1 MFAKIK
7 LKLRPKLKSKFKT
20 LPKLRLFSAALA
32 VLLVSA
38 GCNSGGSSAKTVT
51 LNVWGVFETSD
62 NMAPFI
68 QAYQQAHPN
77 VRISYTEKNVATY
90 EQDLINALA
99 SGNGPDVYEIHN
111 DWLPSYQDKLVAAPS
126 SIIALKDYQ
135 TAFLDVVKNDFVT
148 SDGKIFA
155 MPLTVDSLGLYYNK
169 DILGAAGIAT
179 PPKTWNDLQADVKA
193 VTKLNHAGTFTQSGV
208 AMGTT
213 SNIGSATDIMYEL
226 LLQNSPAY
234 YTSDFSRSTLDQ
246 ATQTS
251 GGQVFPAVK
260 ALNFYT
266 SFSNPASDV
275 YTWNQNSNY
284 SIDAFANGQLAFLYG
299 YSFTRDTILQ
309 KAPNL
314 NFDVTAVPQPDGNII
329 PVNFANYW
337 GFGVSKQSQNPNYG
351 WDFIKSMATKSSLTS
366 YYQRHNLPSSRRDI
380 IASQISDPVIGTFA
394 LADLT
399 AKSFYKKD
407 ADKIDAIISK
417 MIDDV
422 ILRGATTAASVS
434 TAAQAIDLVSAPS
447 S

>member
-99 SGNGPDVYEIHN
+99 SGNGPDVYEI
-111 DWLPSYQDKLVAAPS
+111 
-126 SIIALKDYQ
+126 Q